1 MTIEELNSRIGLT
14 ICEIDDISI
23 ATNECKKL
31 SIEFAISVLE
41 SDDLL
46 NVRASS
52 YGESVYYKIQDL
64 KQYLYEI

>member
-23 ATNECKKL
+23 ATNECAKL

-41 SDDLL
+41 EIHFDTG
-46 NVRASS
+46 
-52 YGESVYYKIQDL
+52 YVYFIDNKIQEL
-64 KQYLYEI
+64 KEYLDEI

>member
-23 ATNECKKL
+23 ATNECAKL

-41 SDDLL
+41 SDELL
-46 NVRASS
+46 GVRCSAS
-52 YGESVYYKIQDL
+52 GEDIYYKIQEL
-64 KQYLYEI
+64 KEYLDEI